1 MNQIQAFAIIAI
13 ALLISAICS
22 IEYYFIPKYSQ
33 PHDYVDKTTIM
44 NNQDTTIT
52 IHEVHYL

>member
-1 MNQIQAFAIIAI
+1 MNNIQAFAIIGI
-13 ALLISAICS
+13 TLLVSVILS

-44 NNQDTTIT
+44 NNQDTTVT